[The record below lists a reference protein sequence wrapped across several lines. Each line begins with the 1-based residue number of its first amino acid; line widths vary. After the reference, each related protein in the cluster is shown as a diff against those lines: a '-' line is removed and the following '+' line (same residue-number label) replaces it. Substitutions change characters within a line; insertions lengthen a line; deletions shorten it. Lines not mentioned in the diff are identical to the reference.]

1 MDYLFFDIECA
12 DGHRAICEFGYVLT
26 NDKFEIKRKVNILF
40 DPECKFNLTNRTHQ
54 KDLILTYPE
63 TEYLKFYPFY
73 DSYDRIKSLLT
84 SKNLMVFGYSVS
96 NDINFLNKDS
106 NRYKLPIM
114 NFDSYDIQ
122 KILKELDKEKKLG
135 KSLECVAEKIVAESE
150 LVELKDHRA
159 CDDAAKTML
168 VFKALI
174 CEFHIKPDN
183 LIEMCN
189 RSKVN
194 SLETLE
200 ETKRK
205 NIERSLFYKKKNLQK
220 KGHEL
225 YQQAFTLDKDLI
237 DKDEFKGKTVI
248 VSQEMQENLK
258 ELKEILSFAKDKG
271 YVIYDH
277 ITGSNFF
284 IVFDKDDTNL
294 VKSKMKYDYAGEI
307 ITYKDFIDRNM

>member
-26 NDKFEIKRKVNILF
+26 NDKFEIKRKANILI
-40 DPECKFNLTNRTHQ
+40 DPECKFDLTNRKNQ

-63 TEYLKFYPFY
+63 TEYLKYYPFN

-106 NRYKLPIM
+106 NRYKLPII

-122 KILKELDKEKKLG
+122 KILKELDKEKKFG
-135 KSLECVAEKIVAESE
+135 KSLECAAEKLVAEEDLK
-150 LVELKDHRA
+150 ELKDHRA

-174 CEFHIKPDN
+174 SEFNIKPDE
-183 LIEMCN
+183 LIEICN

-194 SLETLE
+194 SLNVLE

-205 NIERSLFYKKKNLQK
+205 NEERKLLYKKKSIQK
-220 KGHEL
+220 KGFEL

-237 DKDEFKGKTVI
+237 DKEELKGKAVI
-248 VSQEMQENLK
+248 ISQGMQEHLK
-258 ELKEILSFAKDKG
+258 ELKGILSFAKEKG

-284 IVFDKDDTNL
+284 IVFDEDDANL
-294 VKSKMKYDYAGEI
+294 VKSKMKYEYAGEI
-307 ITYKDFIDRNM
+307 ITYKEFIERNN